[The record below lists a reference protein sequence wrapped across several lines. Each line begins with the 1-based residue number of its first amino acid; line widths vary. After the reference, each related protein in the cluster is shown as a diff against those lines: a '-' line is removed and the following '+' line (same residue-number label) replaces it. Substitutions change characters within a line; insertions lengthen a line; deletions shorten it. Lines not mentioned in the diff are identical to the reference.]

1 MVGEEQWQKGMSAA
15 GFIKR
20 LSEEGF
26 AKLGEV
32 AESEE
37 KIQLFLDT
45 MDKIFATNTR
55 EYWVKILRD
64 CGVICAPINTI
75 LEASKD
81 PDVIANNYIIEVNHP
96 RAGKIKEVGFPWEF
110 SEFIPKAGIAPE
122 LGEHNHEILH
132 GLDYSDA
139 DIEELKREKII

>member
-1 MVGEEQWQKGMSAA
+1 VGEAVWKKGMTAA
-15 GFIKR
+15 GFIER
-20 LSEEGF
+20 LSKEGF

-37 KIQLFLDT
+37 KTQLFLDT

-81 PDVIANNYIIEVNHP
+81 PDVIANNYIIEVDHP

-110 SEFIPKAGIAPE
+110 SRFKPKAGIAPE
-122 LGEHNHEILH
+122 LGEHNLPILH
-132 GLDYSDA
+132 GLGYSDA
-139 DIEELKREKII
+139 EIVALKNKEVI